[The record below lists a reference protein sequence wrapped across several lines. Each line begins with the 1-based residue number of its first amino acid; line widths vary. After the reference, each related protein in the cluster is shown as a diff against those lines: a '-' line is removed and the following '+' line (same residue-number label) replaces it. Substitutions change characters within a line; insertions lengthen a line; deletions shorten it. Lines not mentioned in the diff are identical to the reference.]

1 MKYILLLLFIP
12 VCGVYAQSTEY
23 AKKKAEKLAVKSPFE
38 KIIDRELPATIVYEN
53 EYVIGFVPLG
63 GQAPVH
69 YLIVPKKRIPTVNEV
84 TEDDIVMLGHMFLA
98 AREIARE
105 YGVDETGYR
114 LAINN
119 NEDSGQSVF
128 HIHMHLLGGMKT
140 GPMVDQTWRNERRG
154 KNEEEN
160 E

>member
-1 MKYILLLLFIP
+1 MKYLLLLLFIP
-12 VCGVYAQSTEY
+12 IGNVVAQSEEY
-23 AKKKAEKLAVKSPFE
+23 IRQKEQKLAVKSPFE

-63 GQAPVH
+63 NQAPVH

-84 TEDDIVMLGHMFLA
+84 TEDDVVMLGHMFLA
-98 AREIARE
+98 AREIAKE

-140 GPMVDQTWRNERRG
+140 GPMVDQTWRNQQKEG
-154 KNEEEN
+154 EN
-160 E
+160 

>member
-1 MKYILLLLFIP
+1 MKYLLILLLIP
-12 VCGVYAQSTEY
+12 IGSVYAQSEEY
-23 AKKKAEKLAVKSPFE
+23 TKQKEQKLAVKSPFE

-63 GQAPVH
+63 NQAPVH

-84 TEDDIVMLGHMFLA
+84 TEDDALMLGHMFIA
-98 AREIARE
+98 AREIAKE
-105 YGVDETGYR
+105 FGVAETGYR

-140 GPMVDQTWRNERRG
+140 GPMVDQAWRNNQKEKG
-154 KNEEEN
+154 EG
-160 E
+160 